1 MTVLLDSAMGTELAR
16 RGFELRAPLWGARA
30 IRDAPDLVRAIHS
43 DAVRAGATVLVTSS
57 FGLGVD
63 HLDLA
68 HVAVALARD
77 AHPQRVA
84 GSIGPADPAL
94 PEARRKAHLITLGE
108 ALIQAGCDVL
118 FAETHTTLRGA
129 REAAEVLRPLG
140 CPVWVSLA
148 CGVDGRTLG
157 GDDLD
162 AALEAD
168 AVFVGCTEHL
178 GLEPALARLAPKNR
192 VLGVRP
198 SLARTSDA
206 GFEPAGAHERDVVDS
221 VVRCAERFDLAYAG
235 GCCGTTPAFVA
246 ALAQALPA

>member
-30 IRDAPDLVRAIHS
+30 VEDAPDLVRAIHS
-43 DAVRAGATVLVTSS
+43 DAVRAGATVLVTAS

-63 HLDLA
+63 RLDLA
-68 HVAVALARD
+68 AAAVVLARD

-84 GSIGPADPAL
+84 GSVGPPDPAL
-94 PEARRKAHLITLGE
+94 PEARRRAQLRGLGE
-108 ALIQAGCDVL
+108 ALTLAGCDVL

-129 REAAEVLRPLG
+129 REATDVLRPLG
-140 CPVWVSLA
+140 RPVWVSLA

-162 AALEAD
+162 AALDAD
-168 AVFVGCTEHL
+168 AVFVGCTEHV
-178 GLEPALARLAPKNR
+178 GLAPALSGLAAKNR

-198 SLARTSDA
+198 SLARTTDA
-206 GFEPAGAHERDVVDS
+206 GFDPSGAHERDVVDS

-235 GCCGTTPAFVA
+235 GCCGTTPAFIA
-246 ALAQALPA
+246 ALAEALSG